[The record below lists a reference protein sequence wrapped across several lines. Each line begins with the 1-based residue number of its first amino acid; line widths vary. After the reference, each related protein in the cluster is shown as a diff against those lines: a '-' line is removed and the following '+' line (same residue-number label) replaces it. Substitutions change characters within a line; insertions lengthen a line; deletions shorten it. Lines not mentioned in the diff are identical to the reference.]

1 MDHCLMAEGVGALF
15 FLPSTIITE
24 QKMETLTTT
33 KSHIDWLRRIY
44 FSNTDKRVALES
56 GACLLKPNQHNERLF
71 FVLKGTLVGYIE
83 DDLDE
88 RFEIFRSGEDKLV
101 GAYSFFSK
109 THQSY
114 STVVAEGETI
124 VAYID
129 KSDLEREDINYGE
142 FAEHI
147 LPIVVEE
154 IYMRQLLAIRV
165 SMDRQNTIRKLN
177 QAEKLAAL
185 GQMAAGLAHELNNA
199 IGVIEKKSEWL
210 VHRISEYVR
219 EKAKYGLYQYFEK
232 GLNRGHGLS
241 SKDVRQRKMELE
253 KRYKIPPNQ
262 AKAIAKIGLSNQE
275 LDPFRGE
282 LDQYLQRINYYYE
295 TGLAIHDMLIAAR
308 HASEVVRSV
317 QQLGTDTRV
326 HLSTIDINHTIRTA
340 LSILEEMTHKVELDL
355 DLTPL
360 PDITAHANDW
370 TQVWVNLIKN
380 AIEALSNHGTEYPC
394 IKIASF
400 YKDKMVSV
408 TVEDN
413 GPGIPKSLRQKIFQP
428 NVTTK
433 VNGLTFGLGLGLS
446 IVQRIVESYNGEI
459 SVESEEGKTTFT
471 VNIPI

>member
-1 MDHCLMAEGVGALF
+1 
-15 FLPSTIITE
+15 
-24 QKMETLTTT
+24 METLTRTEP
-33 KSHIDWLRRIY
+33 HIDWLKRVY
-44 FSNTDKRVALES
+44 FSNVDKRIALDS

-71 FVLKGTLVGYIE
+71 FVLKGTLVGFIE

-88 RFEIFRSGEDKLV
+88 RFEIFRSGKNKLV

-114 STVVAEGETI
+114 STVIAEGETI

-129 KSDLEREDINYGE
+129 ANDLQREDISYGE

-147 LPIVVEE
+147 LPVVVEE

-165 SMDRQNTIRKLN
+165 SMDRQNTIRRLN

-210 VHRISEYVR
+210 VGRISEYVQ
-219 EKAKYGLYQYFEK
+219 EKDSRGLYPYFEK
-232 GLNRGHGLS
+232 GLNQGHGLS
-241 SKDVRQRKMELE
+241 SKEVRQRKNELE

-262 AKAIAKIGLSNQE
+262 AKSIAKIGLSNPE
-275 LDPFRGE
+275 LDRFSGE
-282 LDQYLQRINYYYE
+282 LDHYLQRINYYYE

-326 HLSTIDINHTIRTA
+326 HLNTIDINQTIRTA
-340 LSILEEMTHKVELDL
+340 LSILEDMTQKVDLNLDL
-355 DLTPL
+355 NPL
-360 PDITAHANDW
+360 PNITAHANDW

-380 AIEALSNHGTEYPC
+380 AIEALTSNQTKKPC
-394 IKIASF
+394 ITVKT
-400 YKDKMVSV
+400 KQKGKMVTV
-408 TVEDN
+408 KVEDN
-413 GPGIPKSLRQKIFQP
+413 GPGIPQSLRQKIFQP

>member
-1 MDHCLMAEGVGALF
+1 MN
-15 FLPSTIITE
+15 
-24 QKMETLTTT
+24 QKMEVLTSTET
-33 KSHIDWLRRIY
+33 HIDWLKRIY
-44 FSNTDKRVALES
+44 FSDIDKRIVLEP

-71 FVLKGTLVGYIE
+71 FVLKGTLVGFIE
-83 DDLDE
+83 DELDE
-88 RFEIFRSGEDKLV
+88 RFEIFRSGENKLV

-114 STVVAEGETI
+114 STVVAEGETV
-124 VAYID
+124 VAYIEA
-129 KSDLEREDINYGE
+129 SDLQREDISYGE

-147 LPIVVEE
+147 LPVVVEE

-210 VHRISEYVR
+210 VGRISEYVQ
-219 EKAKYGLYQYFEK
+219 EKDSRGLYPYFEK
-232 GLNRGHGLS
+232 GLNQGQRLS
-241 SKDVRQRKMELE
+241 SMEVRQRKVELE
-253 KRYKIPPNQ
+253 KKFKLPPNQ
-262 AKAIAKIGLSNQE
+262 AKSIAKIGLSNDEIKPYSSE
-275 LDPFRGE
+275 LE
-282 LDQYLQRINYYYE
+282 QYLQRINYYYE

-326 HLSTIDINHTIRTA
+326 HLNMIDLNQTIRAA
-340 LSILEEMTHKVELDL
+340 LSILDGMTQKVDLILELD
-355 DLTPL
+355 PL
-360 PDITAHANDW
+360 PAIIAHPNDW

-380 AIEALSNHGTEYPC
+380 AIEALISSKTPQPH
-394 IKIASF
+394 IKIAS
-400 YKDKMVSV
+400 YHKDKMLSIV
-408 TVEDN
+408 VEDN
-413 GPGIPKSLRQKIFQP
+413 GPGIPKSLQQKIFQP

-446 IVQRIVESYNGEI
+446 IVQRIVESYSGEI
-459 SVESEEGKTTFT
+459 SVESKEGKTAFT

>member
-1 MDHCLMAEGVGALF
+1 
-15 FLPSTIITE
+15 
-24 QKMETLTTT
+24 METLTGTE
-33 KSHIDWLRRIY
+33 SHIDWLRRVY
-44 FSNTDKRVALES
+44 FSDINKRVALEP
-56 GACLLKPNQHNERLF
+56 GACLLKPKQHNERLF

-83 DDLDE
+83 DELEE
-88 RFEIFRSGEDKLV
+88 RFEIFRSGKDKLV

-109 THQSY
+109 AHQSY
-114 STVVAEGETI
+114 ATVVAEGET
-124 VAYID
+124 VAAYID
-129 KSDLEREDINYGE
+129 TNDLLRDDFSYGE

-154 IYMRQLLAIRV
+154 IYMRQLLAVRL
-165 SMDRQNTIRKLN
+165 SMDRQNAMRKLN

-210 VHRISEYVR
+210 VSRISEYVQ
-219 EKAKYGLYQYFEK
+219 EKDNQGLYPYFEK
-232 GLNRGHGLS
+232 GLNQGQNLS
-241 SKDVRQRKMELE
+241 SKDVRRRKMELE
-253 KRYKIPPNQ
+253 KRYQLPPNQ
-262 AKAIAKIGLSNQE
+262 AKAVAKIGLSNQE

-326 HLSTIDINHTIRTA
+326 HLNTIDINQTIRAA
-340 LSILEEMTHKVELDL
+340 LSILEGMSERVELEL
-355 DLTPL
+355 ELNPL
-360 PDITAHANDW
+360 PNVTAHANDW

-380 AIEALSNHGTEYPC
+380 AIEALTSYGTEHPF
-394 IKIASF
+394 IRITSF
-400 YKDKMVSV
+400 FKDKMVSV
-408 TVEDN
+408 VVEDN

-433 VNGLTFGLGLGLS
+433 VDGLTFGLGLGLS

-459 SVESEEGKTTFT
+459 NVESEEGKTTFT